1 MTTEKFHYTA
11 DNGDKI
17 TLPWPQSVLTAGYLR
32 KSRKLDEEERG
43 WQMLEMAADEKN
55 LAKIDKMGMTEFQD
69 FMRAWQRGDQSQ
81 GQPSVGESE
90 DSSTS

>member
-1 MTTEKFHYTA
+1 MATEKFHFTA
-11 DNGDKI
+11 ESGDKI
-17 TLPWPQSVLTAGYLR
+17 TLPWPQSVLTVGYLR
-32 KSRKLDEEERG
+32 KNREVDEEERG

-55 LAKIDKMGMTEFQD
+55 LAKIDKLKMGEFQKL
-69 FMRAWQRGDQSQ
+69 MIAWQKGDQAA